1 MSQGNLYI
9 NGAWSPA
16 HGAVWN
22 KLDPVTQ
29 QPIWQG
35 AEATADE
42 VAQACQSARA
52 AFVAWARRPLAE
64 RLEIIQRF
72 ATLLE
77 QNKQQ
82 LATVISRETSKPLW
96 ETLTEVQSMV
106 AKVAISVRAYHERTG
121 ESLTEMADG
130 ATSLRHRPHG
140 VLAVFGPYNF
150 PGHLPNGHIVPALIA
165 GNTVVF
171 KPSELTP
178 WTAEETVKLWQAAGL
193 PDGVLNLVQGGRS
206 TGEALAQSSEID
218 GLLFTGSANTGYHLH
233 QQLAGAPEKILALE
247 MGGNNALIID
257 EITDIDAVVNL
268 TIQSAFV
275 SAGQRCTCARRLI
288 IKNGTEGDAFIQR
301 LLEVT
306 RDLVVGQWDAEPQPF
321 MGGVISLNAAQQ
333 ILQAQQRLID
343 LGATPL
349 LSVTQP
355 DANSSL
361 LSAGILEV
369 TGVSNVPDEEYFGP
383 LSCIYRYD
391 NFDEALKIANAT
403 RFGLSVGLV
412 SPDRDLFER
421 LLIEARA
428 GIVNW
433 NKPLTG
439 ASSAAPFGGVGA
451 SGNHRASAFYAA
463 DYCAW
468 PMASLESDQV
478 NLPEKLSPGI
488 VL

>member
-130 ATSLRHRPHG
+130 AASLRHRPHG

-306 RDLVVGQWDAEPQPF
+306 RDLVVGQWDAQPQPF